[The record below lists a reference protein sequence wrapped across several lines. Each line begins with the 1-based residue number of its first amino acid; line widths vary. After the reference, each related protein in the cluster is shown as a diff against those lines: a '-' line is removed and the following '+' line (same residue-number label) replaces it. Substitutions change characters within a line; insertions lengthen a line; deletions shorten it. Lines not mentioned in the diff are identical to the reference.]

1 MTPRRA
7 AASARQAGFTL
18 IELMVGLMLGMLTVA
33 IITQVM
39 VVSEGKKR
47 TTTQGADAQLS
58 GALALYAIQQEA
70 QMAGYGVSANPLA
83 LGCNVRYS
91 FGGTAGSFTLAPVLI
106 AAGSDG
112 SDTITFL
119 RSGKPSFSVPIRV
132 SENHAADG
140 TSFVVQ
146 SSVGVDEGDLLVAVP
161 AAPDASNWCSVV
173 EATNGATGTTVPHT
187 SNASWNPTTSIFPV
201 AGYPASSYL
210 VNLGNVVLRQ
220 FAIDGG
226 NRSLQKTE
234 LVKGTG
240 AWSTAV
246 DLQPQIVML
255 KALYGKDTNGDGIVD
270 QYDRATPTTNAE
282 WQQVLSLRVLVVA
295 RSGQYEKETVNSPD
309 IDATNQT
316 VVWEVGTSDVVVKD
330 STGAAATACHTG
342 RQCLAISLSFLGAD
356 WAHYRYK
363 VYDTARSFPNAAT
376 SSPAGD
382 ETPATSRSSR
392 GADWAHYRYKVYDT
406 VIPLRNRL
414 WNS

>member
-1 MTPRRA
+1 MTPRRSTA
-7 AASARQAGFTL
+7 WARQTGFTL

-39 VVSEGKKR
+39 VTAEGKKR

-83 LGCNVRYS
+83 LGCNVRYN

-106 AAGSDG
+106 AAGSNG

-119 RSGKPSFSVPIRV
+119 RSGKTSFSVPIRV
-132 SENHAADG
+132 SENHVTAG
-140 TSFVVQ
+140 NSFVVQ
-146 SSVGVDEGDLLVAVP
+146 SSVGVDEGDLLMAVP
-161 AAPDASNWCSVV
+161 TTPDASNWCSVV
-173 EATNGATGTTVPHT
+173 EATSGATGTTVPHA
-187 SNASWNPTTSIFPV
+187 SNATWNPATSIFPV

-210 VNLGNVVLRQ
+210 VNLGNLVLRQ

-226 NRSLQKTE
+226 SQSLQKTE

-240 AWSTAV
+240 AWSSAM

-255 KALYGKDTNGDGIVD
+255 KALYGKDTNNDGIVD
-270 QYDRATPTTNAE
+270 QYDRDTPTTNAG

-295 RSGQYEKETVNSPD
+295 RSGQYEKDTVNSPD
-309 IDATNQT
+309 IDATAKT
-316 VVWEVGTSDVVVKD
+316 VVWEVGTSDVAVKD
-330 STGAAATACHTG
+330 AAGAAATACHTG
-342 RQCLAISLSFLGAD
+342 RQCLAISLAHLGTD
-356 WAHYRYK
+356 W
-363 VYDTARSFPNAAT
+363 S
-376 SSPAGD
+376 
-382 ETPATSRSSR
+382 
-392 GADWAHYRYKVYDT
+392 HYRYKVYDT